1 MKKALRPAFT
11 ATIPVL
17 CGYLFIGFAFGV
29 MLRDIGF
36 GSIWSFFCSLSIYA
50 GSGQYLL
57 VSLLAARASLVTVAV
72 MTLLL
77 NCRHIFYGLSF
88 LETFHAMGRRKWYMI
103 FSLTD
108 ETYSLLCSVKT
119 PEGIDAGDMRFW
131 IAMLDHSYWILG
143 SVLGTII
150 GGILP
155 FDTTGIDFA
164 IHGYLRG
171 AVAEHQVPHSRT
183 DGAGCGSC
191 VARHPRAGQFHPA
204 RHARNLRHAG
214 RYARPSGKGGRLIM
228 TTVYAIAMIAVAAVC
243 TFATRVAPF
252 LLFNGS
258 KPIPPI
264 IRYLGS
270 TLPPAVI
277 ALLVVY
283 CLKNVGWVR
292 MVFPSCCASPSRRCC
307 TSGSIITCCLSA
319 SARCFT
325 WCWCKMCS
333 FNPYAGADRC
343 VRPFPIAVYR
353 ALLLFSITLQ
363 KAVDNSRFACYYI

>member
-1 MKKALRPAFT
+1 MKKAFRPAFT

-57 VSLLAARASLVTVAV
+57 VSLLAAKASLVTVAV

-164 IHGYLRG
+164 MTSLFTVIFVEQWQSTKCHIPALMGLAQLCRSPSSG
-171 AVAEHQVPHSRT
+171 RTISFCPPCSQSASCWSLCAAVWQRRSP
-183 DGAGCGSC
+183 D
-191 VARHPRAGQFHPA
+191 
-204 RHARNLRHAG
+204 
-214 RYARPSGKGGRLIM
+214 M
-228 TTVYAIAMIAVAAVC
+228 TTTYAIAMIAVAAVC

-283 CLKNVGWVR
+283 CLKNVGWVTGTHGI
-292 MVFPSCCASPSRRCC
+292 PELLCIA
-307 TSGSIITCCLSA
+307 IT
-319 SARCFT
+319 
-325 WCWCKMCS
+325 
-333 FNPYAGADRC
+333 
-343 VRPFPIAVYR
+343 
-353 ALLLFSITLQ
+353 ALLHIWKHNNLLSIGVGTVLYMVLVQ
-363 KAVDNSRFACYYI
+363 NVFV

>member
-1 MKKALRPAFT
+1 MKKAFRPAFT

-88 LETFHAMGRRKWYMI
+88 LETFHEMGRRKWYMI

-143 SVLGTII
+143 GVLGTII

-164 IHGYLRG
+164 
-171 AVAEHQVPHSRT
+171 
-183 DGAGCGSC
+183 
-191 VARHPRAGQFHPA
+191 
-204 RHARNLRHAG
+204 
-214 RYARPSGKGGRLIM
+214 M
-228 TTVYAIAMIAVAAVC
+228 TSLFTVIFVE
-243 TFATRVAPF
+243 
-252 LLFNGS
+252 
-258 KPIPPI
+258 
-264 IRYLGS
+264 
-270 TLPPAVI
+270 
-277 ALLVVY
+277 
-283 CLKNVGWVR
+283 
-292 MVFPSCCASPSRRCC
+292 
-307 TSGSIITCCLSA
+307 
-319 SARCFT
+319 
-325 WCWCKMCS
+325 
-333 FNPYAGADRC
+333 
-343 VRPFPIAVYR
+343 
-353 ALLLFSITLQ
+353 Q
-363 KAVDNSRFACYYI
+363 